1 MLITNV
7 QKTINLGGNRTE
19 SRTLVFEVGIKS
31 EGYANI
37 DGVNVLMANFPVKVY
52 KELTALEALDFTAAG
67 IEIMTNSS
75 DGRVFM
81 LIDQRNA
88 QYKKSTLDVV
98 VGDTL
103 YRDFETV
110 KYNLM
115 KLEIDRVTSLFDTWD
130 AVEQM
135 KVGDYYGVTAAEL
148 DDYVG

>member
-7 QKTINLGGNRTE
+7 EKTINLGGNRSE
-19 SRTLVFEVGIKS
+19 SRILAFEVGIKS
-31 EGYANI
+31 EGYSNI
-37 DGVNVLMANFPVKVY
+37 DGASILMARFPVKVY
-52 KELTALEALDFTAAG
+52 KELTALEAVEFTAAG
-67 IEIMTNSS
+67 IETMTNNV

-81 LIDQRNA
+81 VIDQRSA

-103 YRDFETV
+103 YRDFENV

-148 DDYVG
+148 DDYVA

>member
-7 QKTINLGGNRTE
+7 EKTINLGGNRSE
-19 SRTLVFEVGIKS
+19 SRILAFEVGIKS

-37 DGVNVLMANFPVKVY
+37 DGVSILMARFPVKVY
-52 KELTALEALDFTAAG
+52 KELTALEAVEFTAAG
-67 IEIMTNSS
+67 IETMTNNV

-81 LIDQRNA
+81 VIDQRSA

-103 YRDFETV
+103 YRDFENV

-148 DDYVG
+148 EAYVA